1 MNLHELDNY
10 NLKDAVRFHNRLNP
24 RLWGSDEHLLPEVK
38 TALMRIAEDFKE
50 FLGISDLAI
59 KDITISGSNAAYNY
73 TPHSDIDLHLV
84 VDIPEINDEVYRELF
99 NAKKYQYN
107 DEHDIKVRDA
117 DVELYVQPSTDT
129 AVSQGVY
136 SLLNNNWVQ
145 VPKRKRAKIDDASV
159 RNKYD
164 DLKSRIEKA
173 VSSNNTE
180 SIANLIAKIKKM
192 RQTSLNQHGEFG
204 AENLAYKI
212 LRTQGLIQ
220 KLYDA
225 RSRSRDLELSLKE
238 RERIKERV
246 RYGYSV
252 DEASLSTPDGVSAS
266 TCMFTDSVEPPK
278 QDILDIVRDFFNFC
292 CDQLDI
298 KTAPSLRVHRDPAWS
313 ERNQSFGRYDPD
325 QHHMN
330 LAISKR
336 HVMDMLRTLAHELVH
351 ARQHELSKVPNGAGD
366 TGSKWENQANALAG
380 QLMRVYGRKHPELF
394 NHGIAEGASGYIP
407 SAAEKNDPRFKTAL
421 TVDIKPGTMQKNAAK
436 LGSKIA
442 RDGTPPLLMKKLGN
456 LLESIKNE
464 QDQSSSWGQLAEED
478 ELFELKMSPSNLAR
492 MAKDI
497 DARAGLEFELVV
509 PDIEGEQEELD
520 PEPDYDV
527 DERFP
532 TGPGWRREVINF
544 FRGGDSPNSTGYIE
558 RQLNQFDENFYGWL
572 EDELENYLDSAE
584 GRERAIEI
592 ARENVDA
599 EEYEQD
605 PEGAMQRYLDDN
617 QDSIRE
623 QIEEEFRD
631 DTDSHFERYLEEEDL
646 TTMSEFGSAYNLDW
660 PYWTYPEPDQGSA
673 DIDAVAESFS
683 DAIGRPVTVSKS
695 YHGATRRAGHYAVEP
710 DSSIEGDDGEGG
722 LEFVSPPLPIPEM
735 IEDISKVAKWA
746 SRIGAYTNSSTG
758 LHMNVSVPNIEDLDY
773 VKLVMFLGDNYILEQ
788 FGRDGNIYCKSAL
801 EKIKSTARANPDRV
815 DEMLRQFQGG
825 LNQLASKLIHTGST
839 EKYTSINRQSNR
851 VEFRSPG
858 GDWLSEYESDP
869 GKVTNT
875 LLRTVVALDVASDPE
890 AFKKEYYKKLYKTL
904 SQGSEDTSIEYFAKY
919 AAGELPKQALKSF
932 IRQIQTKREVKKQ
945 APGSGKQYWWRVSR
959 AGYSGSIEVVAATR
973 EEAIDK
979 GTSSPDG
986 YPSWRSQPDVRA
998 EPLRPYEETPQQTSS
1013 RDQEFTGTWEVVS
1026 RNTDEVVYTFGGI
1039 GNEVAVAQRR
1049 AENWAEATGF
1059 DDPIYVRPVMRS
1071 RQQQPQ
1077 AGGEQSTDANYEIVD
1092 KSTQPW
1098 TVKFRFIANTPQE
1111 AIAKLNDWIR
1121 GTGEY
1126 RAGDTSALSRYAIR
1140 PIAGRPTSDPV
1151 GRDAAQ
1157 GGLIDLASE
1166 PAQGTGSLPEGNVRW
1181 RILDFDNN
1189 EVHSFLHRANQRE
1202 ANAYALQ
1209 WLRQNGM
1216 LGRGE
1221 FMVVP
1226 TT

>member
-1 MNLHELDNY
+1 
-10 NLKDAVRFHNRLNP
+10 
-24 RLWGSDEHLLPEVK
+24 
-38 TALMRIAEDFKE
+38 
-50 FLGISDLAI
+50 
-59 KDITISGSNAAYNY
+59 
-73 TPHSDIDLHLV
+73 
-84 VDIPEINDEVYRELF
+84 
-99 NAKKYQYN
+99 
-107 DEHDIKVRDA
+107 
-117 DVELYVQPSTDT
+117 
-129 AVSQGVY
+129 
-136 SLLNNNWVQ
+136 
-145 VPKRKRAKIDDASV
+145 
-159 RNKYD
+159 
-164 DLKSRIEKA
+164 
-173 VSSNNTE
+173 
-180 SIANLIAKIKKM
+180 
-192 RQTSLNQHGEFG
+192 
-204 AENLAYKI
+204 
-212 LRTQGLIQ
+212 
-220 KLYDA
+220 
-225 RSRSRDLELSLKE
+225 
-238 RERIKERV
+238 
-246 RYGYSV
+246 
-252 DEASLSTPDGVSAS
+252 
-266 TCMFTDSVEPPK
+266 
-278 QDILDIVRDFFNFC
+278 
-292 CDQLDI
+292 
-298 KTAPSLRVHRDPAWS
+298 
-313 ERNQSFGRYDPD
+313 
-325 QHHMN
+325 
-330 LAISKR
+330 
-336 HVMDMLRTLAHELVH
+336 
-351 ARQHELSKVPNGAGD
+351 
-366 TGSKWENQANALAG
+366 
-380 QLMRVYGRKHPELF
+380 
-394 NHGIAEGASGYIP
+394 
-407 SAAEKNDPRFKTAL
+407 
-421 TVDIKPGTMQKNAAK
+421 
-436 LGSKIA
+436 
-442 RDGTPPLLMKKLGN
+442 
-456 LLESIKNE
+456 
-464 QDQSSSWGQLAEED
+464 
-478 ELFELKMSPSNLAR
+478 
-492 MAKDI
+492 
-497 DARAGLEFELVV
+497 
-509 PDIEGEQEELD
+509 
-520 PEPDYDV
+520 
-527 DERFP
+527 
-532 TGPGWRREVINF
+532 
-544 FRGGDSPNSTGYIE
+544 
-558 RQLNQFDENFYGWL
+558 
-572 EDELENYLDSAE
+572 
-584 GRERAIEI
+584 
-592 ARENVDA
+592 
-599 EEYEQD
+599 
-605 PEGAMQRYLDDN
+605 
-617 QDSIRE
+617 
-623 QIEEEFRD
+623 
-631 DTDSHFERYLEEEDL
+631 
-646 TTMSEFGSAYNLDW
+646 
-660 PYWTYPEPDQGSA
+660 
-673 DIDAVAESFS
+673 
-683 DAIGRPVTVSKS
+683 
-695 YHGATRRAGHYAVEP
+695 
-710 DSSIEGDDGEGG
+710 
-722 LEFVSPPLPIPEM
+722 
-735 IEDISKVAKWA
+735 
-746 SRIGAYTNSSTG
+746 
-758 LHMNVSVPNIEDLDY
+758 
-773 VKLVMFLGDNYILEQ
+773 LGDNYILEQ